1 MRLHLSLCFQGW
13 PVSYVTSF
21 SSRVGYLGR
30 SMFINVE
37 AKNTPDR
44 RRLRRWSVS
53 IPCSVSWEEKAMIA
67 TISNISFDGAL
78 IKAEST
84 PLEGSDVVVRFS
96 FGDQGIHLQ
105 GTVTSE
111 VIHAEKE
118 GEKPTFGVKFD
129 RSMEKFWTQL
139 TPVIQALLKEP
150 DENEVAG

>member
-1 MRLHLSLCFQGW
+1 
-13 PVSYVTSF
+13 
-21 SSRVGYLGR
+21 
-30 SMFINVE
+30 
-37 AKNTPDR
+37 
-44 RRLRRWSVS
+44 
-53 IPCSVSWEEKAMIA
+53 MIA

-78 IKAEST
+78 IRAEST
-84 PLEGSDVVVRFS
+84 PLEGSKVLVRFT

-118 GEKPTFGVKFD
+118 GKKLTFGVKFD

>member
-1 MRLHLSLCFQGW
+1 MS
-13 PVSYVTSF
+13 
-21 SSRVGYLGR
+21 
-30 SMFINVE
+30 INVE
-37 AKNTPDR
+37 AENTPNQ
-44 RRLRRWSVS
+44 RRLRRLCVS

-67 TISNISFDGAL
+67 TIANISFDGAL
-78 IKAEST
+78 IRAEST
-84 PLEGSDVVVRFS
+84 PLEGSKVVVRFT

-118 GEKPTFGVKFD
+118 GEKQTFGVKFD

-150 DENEVAG
+150 DENEVAV